1 MKKILCFTL
10 AFLLSFNAITCNV
23 LAEDFSGSSTDY
35 NIPSKDTLK
44 ELPIDAPQAT
54 EKFLK
59 NVYFQPMTE
68 FFNTL
73 GIDIWGDN
81 KVWSEDT
88 SKFIVENAVK
98 DNNVTTD
105 GNYYYI
111 NANFIKNI
119 NEKVQE
125 NIHALD
131 GYWLI
136 ETSGTPPFIDNGAS
150 FINYCT
156 LVANFRK
163 KDEILTFATDPSS
176 LADASLVTTF
186 TPADDAKSGNG
197 VYDSYYAIGKD
208 YTGFDSKYYM
218 VLDSSNYAVR
228 SAIYDRDK
236 KKASYMSNHYLG
248 STWFNYMS
256 YYKFTYTM
264 NLTWTIEQL
273 QSRSWSGSPFRVF
286 YSLEDLAR
294 FKANGGRQY
303 YAPKL
308 PFSNIR
314 IPVTYINNINNSGLP
329 DFNFN
334 TGSLVG
340 KAEADIQT
348 DIDLALKNYLD
359 HLIELNNNKPA
370 PTSTPIPTKPP
381 TPTKAPTST
390 PAPVTPITV
399 TPTPVLPNVTVS
411 PTPPPEDFSSI
422 NKWLEQIYNWLLDFG
437 DKNQTFTEK
446 ICKYIDSTD
455 GKLDQ
460 IIEAIDRL
468 SQGDTTGEANG
479 CKYDYTALSEFMTQ
493 LWNESDKKFDKMI
506 ELLEENNKYQQ
517 KIVDSLNQIKA
528 LLVADTVLD
537 VFRNRSN
544 ETANKAKEKFP
555 TSLPWDI
562 ALVVNAFSAPPKEPV
577 IELPIKIESMHI
589 DEKIVV
595 DLSSEEWVKLAKT
608 CRYLLSIL
616 FVLYMVHLSRKFFS
630 KGDD

>member
-35 NIPSKDTLK
+35 NTPSKDTLK
-44 ELPIDAPQAT
+44 ELPADAPSST
-54 EKFLK
+54 ETFLK
-59 NVYFQPMTE
+59 HVYFQPMTE
-68 FFNTL
+68 FFNSI

-81 KVWSEDT
+81 KVWNEDT
-88 SKFIVENAVK
+88 SKFILENAAK

-119 NEKVQE
+119 NQKVQE
-125 NIHALD
+125 NMHALD

-163 KDEILTFATDPSS
+163 EDSILSSAKDNTS
-176 LADASLVTTF
+176 LADASLIATF
-186 TPADDAKSGNG
+186 TPADGAKSGNG

-218 VLDSSNYAVR
+218 VLDSSNYAVC
-228 SAIYDRDK
+228 SAIYDSHK

-248 STWFNYMS
+248 STWFNYLK
-256 YYKFTYTM
+256 YYKFTYTT

-303 YAPKL
+303 YAPQL
-308 PFSNIR
+308 PI
-314 IPVTYINNINNSGLP
+314 
-329 DFNFN
+329 
-334 TGSLVG
+334 
-340 KAEADIQT
+340 
-348 DIDLALKNYLD
+348 
-359 HLIELNNNKPA
+359 
-370 PTSTPIPTKPP
+370 
-381 TPTKAPTST
+381 
-390 PAPVTPITV
+390 
-399 TPTPVLPNVTVS
+399 
-411 PTPPPEDFSSI
+411 
-422 NKWLEQIYNWLLDFG
+422 
-437 DKNQTFTEK
+437 
-446 ICKYIDSTD
+446 
-455 GKLDQ
+455 
-460 IIEAIDRL
+460 
-468 SQGDTTGEANG
+468 AN
-479 CKYDYTALSEFMTQ
+479 
-493 LWNESDKKFDKMI
+493 
-506 ELLEENNKYQQ
+506 
-517 KIVDSLNQIKA
+517 IVDSLNQIKA

>member
-10 AFLLSFNAITCNV
+10 AFLLLFNTITCNV
-23 LAEDFSGSSTDY
+23 FAEDFSGSSTDY
-35 NIPSKDTLK
+35 EYPSNAKPITDSPEYKDTQKNINTVMKAFFSAVLPEHAS
-44 ELPIDAPQAT
+44 EL
-54 EKFLK
+54 
-59 NVYFQPMTE
+59 
-68 FFNTL
+68 
-73 GIDIWGDN
+73 
-81 KVWSEDT
+81 WSDEI
-88 SKFIVENAVK
+88 SSLVESESIK

-156 LVANFRK
+156 LVANFTGEK
-163 KDEILTFATDPSS
+163 GILSSATRNES
-176 LADASLVTTF
+176 LANANAVATF
-186 TPADDAKSGNG
+186 FPNVDSSNSNG
-197 VYDSYYAIGKD
+197 IYKKYYAIGKD
-208 YTGFDSKYYM
+208 FTGFDSEYYM
-218 VLDSSNYAVR
+218 VLDSSNYIVR
-228 SAIYDRDK
+228 AAAYYGKNYGAKWYNGNS
-236 KKASYMSNHYLG
+236 YLG
-248 STWFNYMS
+248 ETWFNYDR
-256 YYKFTYTM
+256 YNIFTYSQ
-264 NLTWTIEQL
+264 NLEWTLEKL
-273 QSRSWSGSPFRVF
+273 QSTPWSGSPFRVF
-286 YSLEDLAR
+286 YSLEDLNR

-334 TGSLVG
+334 LGSLVG
-340 KAEADIQT
+340 KAEADVQA

-370 PTSTPIPTKPP
+370 PTSTPTPTKAPS
-381 TPTKAPTST
+381 PTKAPTST
-390 PAPVTPITV
+390 PAPATPITV

-437 DKNQTFTEK
+437 DKHETFTEK
-446 ICKYIDSTD
+446 ICTYIDSTD

-493 LWNESDKKFDKMI
+493 LWNESDKKFDKMV
-506 ELLEENNKYQQ
+506 ELLEENNEYQQ

>member
-23 LAEDFSGSSTDY
+23 YAENFSGSSTDY
-35 NIPSKDTLK
+35 ENPVDAKPIIDSPEYQKAQKNINTIMKVFLSAYRPDHAS
-44 ELPIDAPQAT
+44 ELWNDEISNFV
-54 EKFLK
+54 E
-59 NVYFQPMTE
+59 
-68 FFNTL
+68 
-73 GIDIWGDN
+73 
-81 KVWSEDT
+81 SE
-88 SKFIVENAVK
+88 SIK

-131 GYWLI
+131 GYWIFEPAHSL
-136 ETSGTPPFIDNGAS
+136 
-150 FINYCT
+150 
-156 LVANFRK
+156 
-163 KDEILTFATDPSS
+163 DELPM
-176 LADASLVTTF
+176 AD
-186 TPADDAKSGNG
+186 
-197 VYDSYYAIGKD
+197 II
-208 YTGFDSKYYM
+208 KYYRDM
-218 VLDSSNYAVR
+218 WHNYDQNEENYYNSDQFVSDMNALCANVIGFCAYPLYFDDSSVFAQRLAY
-228 SAIYDRDK
+228 IERDK
-236 KKASYMSNHYLG
+236 CGFGDTYYFVHNPSFVDLKVTLYKNQNGKAVYLDGNCEWNLAEYSKQVKGLGARAGCYVKHIKYNLPNSY
-248 STWFNYMS
+248 
-256 YYKFTYTM
+256 
-264 NLTWTIEQL
+264 
-273 QSRSWSGSPFRVF
+273 GSPVRIF
-286 YSLEDLAR
+286 YSPTDLQH
-294 FKANGGRQY
+294 FLDNGGRRY

-334 TGSLVG
+334 LGSLVG
-340 KAEADIQT
+340 KAEADVQA

-370 PTSTPIPTKPP
+370 PTSTPTPTKPP

-411 PTPPPEDFSSI
+411 PTPSPEDFSSI

-437 DKNQTFTEK
+437 DKHQTFTEK

-493 LWNESDKKFDKMI
+493 LWNESDKKFDKMVK
-506 ELLEENNKYQQ
+506 LLEENNEYQQ